1 MTKDRR
7 SALALLAAL
16 TLAAQFLIVSVFPYE
31 YRDSDSSCYSAIS
44 QQLTHEPLLKWCA
57 PQWWGHGGN
66 QGFFL
71 EHPPGIFWLPALL
84 IRLGVKPWVAA
95 LCANFIY
102 ILLSL
107 WFIFLLARRWG
118 NSLWGWGAVFGIVLT
133 PIFLQYLIR
142 ANQEHPLNLAVLA
155 GIYGLDRSRE
165 SKRGGWLFIGALIL
179 AVFVKGVSVA
189 LLSLLAV
196 LYWLVVSRNRK
207 TFVWIVVGHLVA
219 LGAAGLFELWYQA
232 IAGQP
237 FWSNYFSIQ
246 GARSLAGG
254 FDPLRKAYNVAWY
267 AARILWFAAPWT
279 VFLIAEGVVSK
290 KRRLD
295 FWRDSFLRF
304 LLFGSMGIVVV
315 FAFSDRKAD
324 RYIFPAYILI
334 ALAGL
339 VVFLKARP
347 KIMEFLRTQEQ
358 RLPWILS
365 LMLVVFTLLRI
376 FFHSRLYRFI
386 RIWPQ

>member
-7 SALALLAAL
+7 LLLVFLAAL
-16 TLAAQFLIVSVFPYE
+16 TLAAQFLIVSIFPYE
-31 YRDSDSSCYSAIS
+31 YRDSDSSCYSALS
-44 QQLTHEPLLKWCA
+44 QKLTLEPLYKWCA

-66 QGFFL
+66 EGLFL
-71 EHPPGIFWLPALL
+71 EHPPGILWLPALL
-84 IRLGVKPWVAA
+84 IRLGVKAWVAA

-107 WFIFLLARRWG
+107 AFIFLLARRWG

-165 SKRGGWLFIGALIL
+165 SKRGGWLFIGALLL
-179 AVFVKGVSVA
+179 AVFIKGVSVA

-207 TFVWIVVGHLVA
+207 TFYWIVVGHLAA
-219 LGAAGLFELWYQA
+219 LGAAGLFEVWYQA
-232 IAGQP
+232 VAGQP

-254 FDPLRKAYNVAWY
+254 FDLLQKAYNVLWY

-279 VFLIAEGVVSK
+279 FFFLAEGVFSK
-290 KRRLD
+290 KRRPE
-295 FWRDSFLRF
+295 FWRDRFLRF
-304 LLFGSMGIVVV
+304 FLFGSAGILLA
-315 FAFSDRKAD
+315 FALSDRKAD

-339 VVFLKARP
+339 VVFLKNRP
-347 KIMEFLRTQEQ
+347 NILEFLRKQEQ

-365 LMLVVFTLLRI
+365 LTLVVITLLRI
-376 FFHSRLYRFI
+376 FFHSRIYRFI
-386 RIWPQ
+386 RFWPQ